1 MATQM
6 LSVSE
11 KKCYRFTRY
20 AISILSEVYFLRG
33 YDVMKR
39 NITFLALSSCFVFFV
54 CCLVFSTFA
63 QAGDVF
69 IVHSYRLD
77 NICGEPQ
84 QQGVLESLAEAG
96 FNQGD
101 NLVVH
106 TYAMD
111 TKKVNNTPEL
121 IDRQADIV
129 LEKVKEIKPD
139 VLVLLDDNAFS
150 AVGLRLVDSG
160 VNVVFSGMN
169 GQPEDYD
176 RKVKWM
182 DSRSKPGHNIT
193 GVYEKLH
200 FIDACRVQKKI
211 LPDLEKILV
220 LSDESPTGKAVMKQV
235 QKEIAE
241 AGDSLGIKFEKVI
254 AHSWE
259 EYTEIVRKSSSDPSI
274 GTIYPAVTLLKD
286 AEGRTYSTSEIVTW
300 TVANCQIPGISI
312 NYSFARLGMLGG
324 AGVDFIAMGRQAGK
338 MVVAILNGT
347 SPADIPI
354 EDAQRYAFVFNLK
367 RAKELGMV
375 IPSDILMAADV
386 IYK

>member
-1 MATQM
+1 
-6 LSVSE
+6 
-11 KKCYRFTRY
+11 
-20 AISILSEVYFLRG
+20 
-33 YDVMKR
+33 MKR
-39 NITFLALSSCFVFFV
+39 NISFLAISSLFILFAF
-54 CCLVFSTFA
+54 CLAFSTCV
-63 QAGDVF
+63 QAEDVF

-77 NICGEPQ
+77 NICGGPQ

-96 FNQGD
+96 FREGE

-121 IDRQADIV
+121 IDKQADIV
-129 LEKVKEIKPD
+129 LEKVRKIKPD
-139 VLVLLDDNAFS
+139 VLVLLDDNAFRT
-150 AVGLRLVDSG
+150 VGLKLVDSG
-160 VNVVFSGMN
+160 VSVVFSGMN

-176 RKVKWM
+176 RKIKWM

-211 LPDLEKILV
+211 LPDLEKVLV
-220 LSDESPTGKAVMKQV
+220 FSDESPTGKAVLKQV
-235 QKEIAE
+235 QKEITE
-241 AGDSLGIKFEKVI
+241 AGGSLGIEFEIVI

-259 EYTEIVRKSSSDPSI
+259 EYTELIKKGCADPSI

-286 AEGRTYSTSEIVTW
+286 AEGKTYSTSEVLTW
-300 TVANCQIPGISI
+300 TVANCQVPGIPI

-324 AGVDFIAMGRQAGK
+324 AGVDFISMGRQAGR
-338 MVVAILNGT
+338 MVASVLNGT

-375 IPSDILMAADV
+375 IPNDILMAADV